1 MSLSRLLLC
10 STTLFLS
17 SMLLLS
23 GCGAGADSPE
33 SDAELLGA
41 TGETQLTFETEP
53 LPAAS
58 IGGVGVPD
66 GPKPGSPEWII
77 AEIKRLRREP
87 FSDGIGND
95 PQKLKAARSQR
106 NKEITKLATEAVAL
120 THQKSDHEQA
130 FNEAVHLLMESR
142 LQLALQG
149 DQESIDA
156 LYDDASSLYQ
166 RDATSKAAAEAAF
179 AVARFAHTNARRFAR
194 DEPQWLEE
202 FARQARIF
210 ATSFPAEET
219 RAVSLLHAAGWS
231 CELHGLTEE
240 AVGCYTLLKEQYP
253 QTPQGQQVD
262 SLVRR
267 LTLAGRPLQ
276 LAGPTLD
283 GRYVSVDEFRGQ
295 PLLVIFWASDADRFV
310 ETLPELQA
318 VTNQFASVGLKVIG
332 VNLDDEDSEVEAFVS
347 EHKLAWPQIFYTDP
361 AKRRWASPIARYY
374 GIRDIPMVWLVD
386 AQGVVV
392 DTQIK
397 PGQLESRL
405 SALLNRSAER

>member
-1 MSLSRLLLC
+1 MSLSRLLPY
-10 STTLFLS
+10 STLFLS

-23 GCGAGADSPE
+23 GCGGEADSPQ
-33 SDAELLGA
+33 SGAELLGA
-41 TGETQLTFETEP
+41 TGETQLTFQTEP

-58 IGGVGVPD
+58 IGGGSVPD

-77 AEIKRLRREP
+77 SKIKQLRREP
-87 FSDGIGND
+87 LPAETGND
-95 PQKLKAARSQR
+95 PQKLKAARAER

-120 THQKSDHEQA
+120 THQQVDQEQS
-130 FNEAVHLLMESR
+130 FTEAVHLLMESR

-179 AVARFAHTNARRFAR
+179 VVARFAHTNARRFAR
-194 DEPQWLEE
+194 DEPKWLEE

-210 ATSFPAEET
+210 ATSFPAEEA

-240 AVGCYTLLKEQYP
+240 AVGCYALLKEHYP
-253 QTPQGQQVD
+253 QTPQGKQVD
-262 SLVRR
+262 SLLRR
-267 LTLAGRPLQ
+267 LTLAGKPLQ

-283 GRYVSVDEFRGQ
+283 GGYVSVDEFHGQ
-295 PLLVIFWASDADRFV
+295 PLLVVFWASDADRFV
-310 ETLPELQA
+310 ERLPELQA

-332 VNLDDEDSEVEAFVS
+332 VNLDGEDSQVAAFVS
-347 EHKLAWPQIFYTDP
+347 EHKLPWPQIFYTDP
-361 AKRRWASPIARYY
+361 AKRRWDSPIARYY

-392 DTQIK
+392 DTQIE

-405 SALLNRSAER
+405 SALINRPAER